1 MELGLFI
8 MNLRLPLEDRILGRF
23 SVLRKHKLLTL
34 LLVGLALRFALAPFT
49 SHPYDVEVLYV
60 VTNDL
65 LAGLNVYTTN
75 SFTYPPLW
83 AYVEFPALRLASFFA
98 SPKLLGVQ
106 ASTLSL
112 PVEYWKLPP
121 VITSPL
127 FNVLCKLPLITADV
141 LIGIITYNVVK
152 ELRDE
157 KYARLSFILWFFNP
171 LVIYIDSVHGQF
183 DVLPALMTVLSFCLF
198 CKRKYFA
205 SGVSIGLG
213 ALFKIYPVL
222 LTPLYLT
229 SIATLETTKLET
241 QATNFKK
248 IFINW
253 SKFGAGVLISVGVFL
268 APLVNSNI
276 IHDIFSRTVA
286 TTLGGLSLFN
296 VAYCPGFEWL
306 LPFIANHIRLV
317 STSLTALLLAMT
329 MLISLIALFSR
340 RDFLEGFI
348 LGHIAI
354 LLVTYLTS
362 LTVNPQYILWILPFL
377 TLSYGLFKRN
387 LRKLILL
394 SASAL
399 IFSIGLTGP
408 LYYFYPLAIFTPVLS
423 VRTVYANVYLFE
435 QTLGWP
441 ILLFSGILGVA
452 ILVLCL
458 RETLL
463 SLLGKE
469 KKSNSSSSSKKDKL
483 LNYYHLPK
491 KYRWSLIDPSRVL
504 ALTLVVLLVGQS
516 LAFIPSLTRQNVSFT
531 VLDLSRHE
539 NWIRVNYSVRSDSYP
554 LDMQIFGTPITSAS
568 GRPADKDVFIYYDE
582 AYPSS
587 FVGRERWL
595 GFLDHAPVELELR
608 GYNGPIKAVDA
619 EELRTIMETNYDS
632 VIIIPSGVFPET
644 VHPHNGS
651 LVGDWLRSGGTL
663 IWMGD
668 AFGYLSGHSDGSME
682 LFPEDNYSK
691 IQNQILGFELFNE
704 SSQVERY
711 ASISSSFST
720 ALDLHY
726 TDAFVGALV
735 SNVLK
740 FGGIVLGKVTESE
753 NVRASISYL
762 PVGSGHLILFGGGI
776 ARAFTANGEDVIAHD
791 IAQILCSGFPFTS
804 GESAFNLHELD
815 RDEVR
820 QASLDVPLPQSQNV
834 TGIMIT
840 AFSKSP
846 YSRFFSRQFR
856 SIDDSQGLL
865 P

>member
-1 MELGLFI
+1 VELGLFM
-8 MNLRLPLEDRILGRF
+8 MNLRLPFKDRILGRF
-23 SVLRKHKLLTL
+23 SVLRKHKLLNL
-34 LLVGLALRFALAPFT
+34 LFVGLALRFALAPFT

-98 SPKLLGVQ
+98 SPRLLGVQ
-106 ASTLSL
+106 VSTLSL

-127 FNVLCKLPLITADV
+127 FNVLCKLPLITADA

-152 ELRDE
+152 ELRNE

-198 CKRKYFA
+198 CRRKYFA
-205 SGVSIGLG
+205 SGIAIGLG

-241 QATNFKK
+241 QAANLKK

-253 SKFGAGVLISVGVFL
+253 FKFGAGVLISLGMFL
-268 APLVNSNI
+268 APLINSNI

-286 TTLGGLSLFN
+286 TTLGGLSIFN

-317 STSLTALLLAMT
+317 SISLTVLLLAVT
-329 MLISLIALFSR
+329 ILISLITLFSR
-340 RDFLEGFI
+340 KDFLEGFI

-408 LYYFYPLAIFTPVLS
+408 LYYFYPLAIFTPLLS

-435 QTLGWP
+435 QTSGWV
-441 ILLFSGILGVA
+441 ILLVSGILGVA

-458 RETLL
+458 RETVL

-469 KKSNSSSSSKKDKL
+469 KRSNSSSSSKKDKL

-504 ALTLVVLLVGQS
+504 ALTVVVLLVGQF
-516 LAFIPSLTRQNVSFT
+516 LAFMPSLTRQSVSFT
-531 VLDLSRHE
+531 ILDLSRHE
-539 NWIRVNYSVRSDSYP
+539 NRIRVNYSVRSDSYP
-554 LDMQIFGTPITSAS
+554 IDMQIFGTPITSAS

-587 FVGRERWL
+587 FVGRFVGRERWVGL
-595 GFLDHAPVELELR
+595 LDHAPVELGLR
-608 GYNGPIKAVDA
+608 GYNGPIEVVDA
-619 EELRTIMETNYDS
+619 GELRNIMVTDNDS
-632 VIIIPSGVFPET
+632 VIIIPSGVFPDT
-644 VHPHNGS
+644 VHPSNKS

-668 AFGYLSGHSDGSME
+668 AFGYLSGHKDGSME
-682 LFPEDNYSK
+682 LFSEDNYSK

-704 SSQVERY
+704 SSEVERY
-711 ASISSSFST
+711 ASISSSFSS
-720 ALDLHY
+720 ALDLQY
-726 TDAFVGALV
+726 TDALVGALV

-740 FGGIVLGKVTESE
+740 FGGIVLGKVTGSE
-753 NVRASISYL
+753 NARASISYL

-776 ARAFTANGEDVIAHD
+776 GRAFTANGEDVIAHD
-791 IAQILCSGFPFTS
+791 IAQILCSGFPFAS

-834 TGIMIT
+834 TGIMIS

-846 YSRFFSRQFR
+846 YSRFFSRQFCP
-856 SIDDSQGLL
+856 IGDS
-865 P
+865 

>member
-1 MELGLFI
+1 MELGLFM
-8 MNLRLPLEDRILGRF
+8 MNLCLPLKDRVLGRF
-23 SVLRKHKLLTL
+23 SVLRKHKFLNL

-106 ASTLSL
+106 VSTLSL

-127 FNVLCKLPLITADV
+127 FNVLCKLPLITADA
-141 LIGIITYNVVK
+141 LIGIITYNIVK
-152 ELRDE
+152 ELRNE

-198 CKRKYFA
+198 CRRKYFA
-205 SGVSIGLG
+205 SGIAIGLG

-241 QATNFKK
+241 QAANFKK
-248 IFINW
+248 VFINW
-253 SKFGAGVLISVGVFL
+253 FKFGAGVLISLGMFL
-268 APLVNSNI
+268 APLINSNI
-276 IHDIFSRTVA
+276 IHDIFSRTVVTA
-286 TTLGGLSLFN
+286 LGGLSIFN

-306 LPFIANHIRLV
+306 LPFIANHTRLV
-317 STSLTALLLAMT
+317 SISLTVLLLAVT
-329 MLISLIALFSR
+329 ILISLITLFSR
-340 RDFLEGFI
+340 KDFLEGFI

-408 LYYFYPLAIFTPVLS
+408 LYYFYPLAIFTPLLS
-423 VRTVYANVYLFE
+423 VRTVYANVYLFQ
-435 QTLGWP
+435 QTSGWV
-441 ILLFSGILGVA
+441 ILLVSGILGVA
-452 ILVLCL
+452 ILILCL
-458 RETLL
+458 RETVL

-469 KKSNSSSSSKKDKL
+469 KRSNSSSSSKKDKL

-491 KYRWSLIDPSRVL
+491 KYRWSLIDPSKVL
-504 ALTLVVLLVGQS
+504 ALTLVVLLVGQF
-516 LAFIPSLTRQNVSFT
+516 LAFMPSLTRQNVSFT

-539 NWIRVNYSVRSDSYP
+539 NRIRVNYSIRSDSYP

-587 FVGRERWL
+587 FVGRERWVGL
-595 GFLDHAPVELELR
+595 LDHAPVELGLR
-608 GYNGPIKAVDA
+608 GYNGPIKVVDA

-668 AFGYLSGHSDGSME
+668 AFGYLSGRSDGSME
-682 LFPEDNYSK
+682 LFSEDNYSK

-704 SSQVERY
+704 SSEVERY
-711 ASISSSFST
+711 ASISSSFSS
-720 ALDLHY
+720 ALDLQY

-753 NVRASISYL
+753 NARASISHL

-791 IAQILCSGFPFTS
+791 IAQILCSGFPFAS

-820 QASLDVPLPQSQNV
+820 QASLDVPLPQNQNV
-834 TGIMIT
+834 TGIMIS

-846 YSRFFSRQFR
+846 YSRFFSRQFCP
-856 SIDDSQGLL
+856 IGDSQGVL